1 MGPRA
6 GYPTPMLTRIA
17 VGSLLGAV
25 LLAACATTDPT
36 DLPTPVEPSVAAS
49 ASAAPSV
56 VPSVGAEPWEQ
67 LDDAPFARLEMAVA
81 AHDGRIWLAGG
92 LTALGN
98 ALIDVD
104 IYDPASATWSDGPAL
119 PGPIH
124 HAALVSD
131 GERLVLI
138 GGYRGSAFNL
148 PTDQVL
154 VLDDAAGAWEPI
166 DPLPEARAAGAAAW
180 DGERIVYAGGVG
192 AAGVVADVY
201 ALDGE
206 DWARIG
212 SMVQVREHLS
222 AVSDG
227 AGTTWLLGGRVE
239 TLTTNTA
246 LVEAVVGTTIDAI
259 GELPTGRGGT
269 AAFHHPSR
277 GACLTGGEA
286 PEHAFTLVECISASG
301 VISLLPE
308 LNEPH
313 HGHGVGVIDGVAYVM
328 LGGPQPLLV
337 AGSTVESLVLG
348 E

>member
-1 MGPRA
+1 
-6 GYPTPMLTRIA
+6 MLARTA

-25 LLAACATTDPT
+25 MLAACATTDPT
-36 DLPTPVEPSVAAS
+36 AVPASVGATVASS
-49 ASAAPSV
+49 ASAASSV
-56 VPSVGAEPWEQ
+56 APSVGAATWEQ

-92 LTALGN
+92 LTALGD

-104 IYDPASATWSDGPAL
+104 VYDPASATWSDGPAL

-131 GERLVLI
+131 GERLIIL

-154 VLDDAAGAWEPI
+154 VLDQAAGAWEPI
-166 DPLPEARAAGAAAW
+166 DPLPEARAAGAATW

-192 AAGVVADVY
+192 PAGVVADVH
-201 ALDGE
+201 ALGGE
-206 DWARIG
+206 GWERIG
-212 SMVQVREHLS
+212 SMTQIREHLS

-227 AGTTWLLGGRVE
+227 EGTTWLLGGRVE

-246 LVEAVVGTTIDAI
+246 LVETVVGSTIDTV

-269 AAFHHPSR
+269 AAFHHPTL

-286 PEHAFTLVECISASG
+286 PEHAFTVVECIDADGEVG
-301 VISLLPE
+301 VLPE

-313 HGHGVGVIDGVAYVM
+313 HGHGVGVVNGIAYIM
-328 LGGPQPLLV
+328 LGGPQPLLT